1 MSTLGGRTA
10 AAVTT
15 NDALVTIQRENV
27 LKIFVYNRPFIY
39 FELRP
44 DNNRLLIM
52 INASIERRYMLTSF
66 WNLIWPKLFFCLIA
80 IEGTIFE
87 VMQPLLAVSV
97 PNCTEKKTKIHI
109 YIGIMNLIRITLV
122 KDTKTHHSR
131 TVLLHFIIYYHWK
144 LTKCAHCDWQRLTRP

>member
-1 MSTLGGRTA
+1 MLLFICLKTRALSAQTGWCLRTETTLGGRTA

-15 NDALVTIQRENV
+15 DDALVTIQRENV

-80 IEGTIFE
+80 IEGTVFE
-87 VMQPLLAVSV
+87 VSLYWQFRCPIAQ
-97 PNCTEKKTKIHI
+97 KKDKNT
-109 YIGIMNLIRITLV
+109 YLYRYN
-122 KDTKTHHSR
+122 DS
-131 TVLLHFIIYYHWK
+131 Y
-144 LTKCAHCDWQRLTRP
+144 